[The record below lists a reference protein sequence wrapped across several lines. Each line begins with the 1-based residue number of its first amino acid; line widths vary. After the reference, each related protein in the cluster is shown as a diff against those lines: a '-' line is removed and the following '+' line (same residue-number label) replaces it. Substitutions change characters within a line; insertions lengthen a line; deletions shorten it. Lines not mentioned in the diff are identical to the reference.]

1 MGIQDI
7 SEYGPLAQLG
17 ERQVRNLE
25 VRGSIPLWSTKTKTP
40 DGVFFL
46 GGPMKFALRA
56 SEILLRRVK
65 LLRSEIFAGANVG
78 NFNFT
83 FDGTLKISQ

>member
-25 VRGSIPLWSTKTKTP
+25 VRGSIPLWSTNKKVSFVYQTKET
-40 DGVFFL
+40 FL
-46 GGPMKFALRA
+46 SAAFLRNEMRTSCVMQA
-56 SEILLRRVK
+56 SPVMHA
-65 LLRSEIFAGANVG
+65 FGA
-78 NFNFT
+78 
-83 FDGTLKISQ
+83 